1 MKVALLCYVLDV
13 RLDLSFRAGSK
24 QPHIAL
30 VTNRAACKA
39 P

>member
-1 MKVALLCYVLDV
+1 MKVALLCYILDV

-30 VTNRAACKA
+30 VTNSTTRKT